1 MKAEDFGADPVAGR
15 IIRCVEHAVKA
26 DNADHI
32 ATATGQVEDTQT
44 AEAVAHGRDPGTI
57 HLSLLTQGCYTSR
70 DSRLQQRTILHK
82 GSHQCAVF
90 LKAGTE
96 HTLPVQYADTHNG
109 FVVAVGK
116 PDTKNWWRNF
126 TTMGQ
131 VQVLVA
137 GTWTPMTAH
146 ALIGSEDPD
155 AVTPLLRSY
164 ATRFPKVV
172 NTLDGD
178 TLDERVEQAVVVW
191 LRPAA

>member
-1 MKAEDFGADPVAGR
+1 MGR
-15 IIRCVEHAVKA
+15 ANSVVEATLKSPLHRVMSGKFVLIRY
-26 DNADHI
+26 
-32 ATATGQVEDTQT
+32 Q
-44 AEAVAHGRDPGTI
+44 GTR
-57 HLSLLTQGCYTSR
+57 S
-70 DSRLQQRTILHK
+70 
-82 GSHQCAVF
+82 
-90 LKAGTE
+90 GTE

-116 PDTKNWWRNF
+116 PDTKTWWRNF

-164 ATRFPKVV
+164 ATRFPKIV